1 MHGLREFALSPNNAP
16 EDLGRLMN
24 FGRYAG
30 KIATAMKARNCS
42 YIFLLG
48 AWLLAPVSGRPH
60 AQAQQPTDTPSERAA
75 QTTEALRSPALKPT
89 LADFGWLA
97 GHWQGAWGPRS
108 AQQTWTA
115 PKAGVM
121 LGTFQLVEGDKTLVL
136 ELFTLVENADGI
148 KLYLR
153 HFTPSLNAW
162 EKSGATALDLQSADA
177 KSIVFVNSGDGQPKQ
192 DVITRVDPDTY
203 VSRSEIVPEQ
213 GDTRATEI
221 TYHRVLDGSSG
232 KRPRAKSNGAH

>member
-1 MHGLREFALSPNNAP
+1 
-16 EDLGRLMN
+16 
-24 FGRYAG
+24 
-30 KIATAMKARNCS
+30 MKVRNSS
-42 YIFLLG
+42 YILLLG
-48 AWLLAPVSGRPH
+48 VWLLAPLSGRPD

-75 QTTEALRSPALKPT
+75 QTTDALRSSALKPT

-97 GHWQGAWGPRS
+97 GRWQGAWGPRS

-136 ELFTLVENADGI
+136 ELFTLVENTDGI

-162 EKSGATALDLQSADA
+162 EKAGATALDLQSADA

-192 DVITRVDPDTY
+192 HVITRVDLDTY
-203 VSRSEIVPEQ
+203 VSRSEIVPGQ

-232 KRPRAKSNGAH
+232 KRPRSKSNGPH